1 MITGKMV
8 KIRFRRSFPDQKQ
21 WVFIGKVLEFTENWL
36 TVEGKAIVL
45 FKGRPEPVDIDA
57 EPRILM
63 VPKENIAHIRLLPD
77 DFDVTEIKS
86 TIRGLRTYVEV
97 PGAPDTS
104 IGE

>member
-8 KIRFRRSFPDQKQ
+8 KIRFRRYFPDQKQ
-21 WVFIGKVLEFTENWL
+21 WVFIGKVLELTDSWV

-57 EPRILM
+57 EPRVLM
-63 VPKENIAHIRLLPD
+63 VPSANIAHIRLLPD
-77 DFDVTEIKS
+77 DFDITKIK
-86 TIRGLRTYVEV
+86 TRIKGLRTYVKV
-97 PGAPDTS
+97 PNAPDTS

>member
-8 KIRFRRSFPDQKQ
+8 KIRFRRGFPDQKQ
-21 WVFIGKVLEFTENWL
+21 WVFIGKVLEFTENWV

-57 EPRILM
+57 EPRVLM
-63 VPKENIAHIRLLPD
+63 VPRENTAHIRLLPD
-77 DFDVTEIKS
+77 DFDITTIK
-86 TIRGLRTYVEV
+86 TRIKGLRTYVEV
-97 PGAPDTS
+97 PNAPDTS

>member
-8 KIRFRRSFPDQKQ
+8 KIRFRRHFPDQKQ
-21 WVFIGKVLEFTENWL
+21 WVFMGKVLEFTENWV

-63 VPKENIAHIRLLPD
+63 VPRENIAHIRLLPD
-77 DFDVTEIKS
+77 DFDITKIK
-86 TIRGLRTYVEV
+86 TKIKGLRTYVKV
-97 PGAPDTS
+97 PNAPDTS